1 MQDEL
6 VIAFAKDYLKLPITK
21 QNAIYYATLTMPI
34 LKEDDA
40 QLALTGIWLY
50 ATYRTVFH
58 LRAKGN
64 STIDFKESM
73 LKDYVFMA
81 IKGHN
86 GSRKTF
92 KDRTRPK

>member
-58 LRAKGN
+58 LRAKGH
-64 STIDFKESM
+64 STIDFRKSM
-73 LKDYVFMA
+73 LKEYVHMA
-81 IKGHN
+81 IKGHKA
-86 GSRKTF
+86 SRKTF
-92 KDRTRPK
+92 KDRTSPK